1 MVKVDPT
8 QAVAHWLTSLERQ
21 GKSESTI
28 ASYHRALTH
37 FSRWSEQTY
46 GQPFD
51 PTAIIPRDVADW
63 KARQQTVENAAPST
77 INNRLVA
84 LSRFFKWAVV
94 KQITRTDPTAEI
106 SGVRLPA
113 RQPKALDDVYV
124 RRLLRQVNQTGNLRD
139 IALVELLL
147 GAGLRIS
154 ETLALRVTDLTLN
167 SRSGEVVIR
176 HGKGGVYR
184 RVPLT
189 APVRR
194 ALQAYLKQQ
203 SDLTNDDYLW
213 VGERGPLKDRSG
225 VFYMLKKYARQAGLD
240 DSLISAHVLRHTFA
254 TRYLAANPDDLRGLA
269 AILGHASL
277 NTVMIYTEPST
288 ADLAARMEKAEQGGK
303 AAG

>member
-1 MVKVDPT
+1 MKT
-8 QAVAHWLTSLERQ
+8 ISKWLTDLERQ
-21 GKSESTI
+21 GKSKSTV
-28 ASYHRALTH
+28 ASYRRALAH
-37 FSRWSEQTY
+37 FSNWSEQTY

-51 PTAIIPRDVADW
+51 PAAIIPRDVTDW

-77 INNRLVA
+77 INSRLVA
-84 LSRFFKWAVV
+84 LSRFFKWAVA
-94 KQITRTDPTAEI
+94 KQMVRTDPTTEV
-106 SGVRLPA
+106 SGVRLPT
-113 RQPKALDDVYV
+113 RQPKALDDIYV

-154 ETLALRVTDLTLN
+154 ETLALRVADLTLN
-167 SRSGEVVIR
+167 PRGGEVVIR

-194 ALQAYLKQQ
+194 ALQDYLKQYN
-203 SDLTNDDYLW
+203 DLTDTDLLW

-225 VFYMLKKYARQAGLD
+225 TFYMLKKYARQAGLD
-240 DSLISAHVLRHTFA
+240 DNLISAHVLRHTFA

-277 NTVMIYTEPST
+277 NTVMIYTEPTT
-288 ADLAARMEKAEQGGK
+288 ADLAARMERAEQGSK
-303 AAG
+303 DAR